1 MLPVVAAG
9 EDWEQAAR
17 METAAERDSMRR
29 ALRRVSLVAGI
40 TKISFSACRC
50 LACRWAGNSRAGTH
64 TRMPTDLLM
73 PQHGRSYR
81 CTVRLSIPQKGAYHR
96 RSIPWSRVAYCR
108 LA

>member
-40 TKISFSACRC
+40 TKSSFSVRYC
-50 LACRWAGNSRAGTH
+50 LACRWAGEQPCGDAH
-64 TRMPTDLLM
+64 TYAD
-73 PQHGRSYR
+73 
-81 CTVRLSIPQKGAYHR
+81 
-96 RSIPWSRVAYCR
+96 
-108 LA
+108 